1 MLLVLP
7 GNMRTA
13 PADMTRRPPSH
24 AAHALEGCTY
34 LSLTVDEALDV
45 IGSGTFGLIRKVRRK
60 SDGRLFARKELNFE
74 RMNERDRKH
83 IVSEVNILRT
93 LQHDHVV
100 RYEERYVDTENGVL
114 YIVMELCEGG
124 DLGSVIKRCRKAKTH
139 LPEETVWGFFAQM
152 VTALEACHY
161 RAVPGHAPG
170 ARPVGQAILHRDLKP
185 ENVFL
190 DAEQN
195 VKLGDFGLS
204 KQIASQAFANTY
216 VGTPYY
222 MSPELATGQPYDIK
236 SDVWALG
243 CIVYELCA
251 LSPPFDASNQAE
263 LTHKIKQGL
272 VPALPRQYSRDLQEA
287 VHTMLQLDHRRRP
300 TTRQLLQLKPIKLAC
315 RTHALAQLHKTVQQE
330 KERVQQQA
338 LALDAREAALIKRER
353 ACEVAQASSSA
364 AHADARALAL
374 EEREIALH
382 ERERELCRREE
393 ACASHCHERVQWN
406 QERMQLQNE
415 LAAQRRLLE
424 EKDALLARV
433 QALDLSSSTSR
444 ARLRRSSAPKPASE
458 APGCASQHAE
468 APAGAADDEWVD
480 DDIPPC
486 LAPSK
491 SVHTALTRL
500 RRTEADVSD
509 CSMRDASCMWRS
521 PRRFHAPM
529 VHSPRTKPTSLPL
542 KDAPG
547 KDVNLP
553 ASRTE
558 PMNLN
563 KLPREPQWHLCS
575 EEERPSPFLK
585 RVTRIPLECLQDD
598 GLTDTGVA
606 EPSALVPGPVKTTN
620 TARTNDGA
628 MGQENVRAPWAEARR
643 RRSSLLRP
651 PETRSAMHR
660 PLAPSRGRA
669 SGIPPSPSTRTV
681 RPLVPLQR
689 VR

>member
-1 MLLVLP
+1 
-7 GNMRTA
+7 MRPA

-24 AAHALEGCTY
+24 IAHALEGCTY
-34 LSLTVDEALDV
+34 QPFTPDEALDV

-100 RYEERYVDTENGVL
+100 RYEERYVDSENGVL

-124 DLGSVIKRCRKAKTH
+124 DLGSVIKRCRKSKTH

-161 RAVPGHAPG
+161 RSAPG
-170 ARPVGQAILHRDLKP
+170 ATGARPAQAILHRDLKP

-190 DAEQN
+190 DADQN

-222 MSPELATGQPYDIK
+222 MSPELATGQPYDTK

-287 VHTMLQLDHRRRP
+287 VHIMLQLDHRRRP
-300 TTRQLLQLKPIKLAC
+300 TVRQLLQIKQIKLAS
-315 RTHALAQLHKTVQQE
+315 RTHALAQLHKSVLQE
-330 KERVQQQA
+330 KQRVQQQA
-338 LALDAREAALIKRER
+338 LALDAREAALAERER
-353 ACEVAQASSSA
+353 ACDSAQATSSA
-364 AHADARALAL
+364 AHSDARALAL

-393 ACASHCHERVQWN
+393 ACASYRHDLLQWK
-406 QERMQLQNE
+406 QERMQLQDE
-415 LAAQRRLLE
+415 LASQRRALQ
-424 EKDALLARV
+424 EKDALLARL
-433 QALDLSSSTSR
+433 QADASSLARSTSR
-444 ARLRRSSAPKPASE
+444 TRPRKSSPPKTASE
-458 APGCASQHAE
+458 SLE
-468 APAGAADDEWVD
+468 APEDTEAPLATRAGTSDDEWVD
-480 DDIPPC
+480 DDVPPPFP
-486 LAPSK
+486 PSK
-491 SVHTALTRL
+491 SVHAAASVLARL
-500 RRTEADVSD
+500 RRPEADVSD

-521 PRRFHAPM
+521 PRRFHAQAM
-529 VHSPRTKPTSLPL
+529 SSPLRTKRASLPSE
-542 KDAPG
+542 DAAPSAAA
-547 KDVNLP
+547 LP
-553 ASRTE
+553 ALHSE

-563 KLPREPQWHLCS
+563 KLPHEPQWHLCS

-585 RVTRIPLECLQDD
+585 RVTRIPLESLQDD
-598 GLTDTGVA
+598 GLGDAGLADTG
-606 EPSALVPGPVKTTN
+606 PLVPGPSKPKEGVSMGKES
-620 TARTNDGA
+620 AL
-628 MGQENVRAPWAEARR
+628 GQENVATRALHAR

-651 PETRSAMHR
+651 PETRSALHR
-660 PLAPSRGRA
+660 PLAPTRVRA
-669 SGIPPSPSTRTV
+669 PGIPPSPSTRSV
-681 RPLVPLQR
+681 RPMPALQR

>member
-1 MLLVLP
+1 
-7 GNMRTA
+7 MRSA
-13 PADMTRRPPSH
+13 PADMSRRPSSH
-24 AAHALEGCTY
+24 VAHALEGY
-34 LSLTVDEALDV
+34 EALDV

-100 RYEERYVDTENGVL
+100 RYEERYVDTENGIL

-124 DLGSVIKRCRKAKTH
+124 DLGSVIKRCRKSKTH

-152 VTALEACHY
+152 VSALEACHY
-161 RAVPGHAPG
+161 RSAPG
-170 ARPVGQAILHRDLKP
+170 SAPGVRPTVQAILHRDLKP

-190 DAEQN
+190 DADQN

-222 MSPELATGQPYDIK
+222 MSPELATGQPYDTK

-287 VHTMLQLDHRRRP
+287 VHIMLQLDHRRRP
-300 TTRQLLQLKPIKLAC
+300 TARQLLQIKQIKLAC
-315 RTHALAQLHKTVQQE
+315 RTHALAQLHKAVLQE

-338 LALDAREAALIKRER
+338 LALDAREAALAERER
-353 ACEVAQASSSA
+353 ACDTAQATASA
-364 AHADARALAL
+364 THADARALAL
-374 EEREIALH
+374 EEREMALH

-393 ACASHCHERVQWN
+393 ACASYSQELMQWT
-406 QERMQLQNE
+406 QERSHLQEE
-415 LAAQRRLLE
+415 LASQRRALQ
-424 EKDALLARV
+424 EKDALLARL
-433 QALDLSSSTSR
+433 QTDTSSLARSTSR
-444 ARLRRSSAPKPASE
+444 ARPRRSSPLKPVI
-458 APGCASQHAE
+458 E
-468 APAGAADDEWVD
+468 APAVPEASPVAARAAALDEEWVD
-480 DDIPPC
+480 DDVPPPFP
-486 LAPSK
+486 PSK
-491 SVHTALTRL
+491 SVHAAASALTRL
-500 RRTEADVSD
+500 RRAEADVSD

-521 PRRFHAPM
+521 PRRFHAPA
-529 VHSPRTKPTSLPL
+529 VSSPLRTKRTSLPG
-542 KDAPG
+542 DAAPSLAT
-547 KDVNLP
+547 LP

-585 RVTRIPLECLQDD
+585 RVTRIPLESLQDD
-598 GLTDTGVA
+598 GLGDAGIPDTV
-606 EPSALVPGPVKTTN
+606 SLVPGPAKPKEGSV
-620 TARTNDGA
+620 RGIESGP
-628 MGQENVRAPWAEARR
+628 GQENVAARALDARR

-651 PETRSAMHR
+651 PETRSAQQR
-660 PLAPSRGRA
+660 PLASTRMRA
-669 SGIPPSPSTRTV
+669 PGIPPSPSTRSV
-681 RPLVPLQR
+681 RPMPPLQR

>member
-1 MLLVLP
+1 M
-7 GNMRTA
+7 
-13 PADMTRRPPSH
+13 
-24 AAHALEGCTY
+24 
-34 LSLTVDEALDV
+34 
-45 IGSGTFGLIRKVRRK
+45 RRK

-124 DLGSVIKRCRKAKTH
+124 DLGSVIKRCRKSKTH

-152 VTALEACHY
+152 VSALEACHY
-161 RAVPGHAPG
+161 RTIPGSGPS
-170 ARPVGQAILHRDLKP
+170 ARAAGQAILHRDLKP

-190 DAEQN
+190 DADQN

-287 VHTMLQLDHRRRP
+287 VHIMLQLDHRRRP
-300 TTRQLLQLKPIKLAC
+300 TTRQLLQIKQIKFAC
-315 RTHALAQLHKTVQQE
+315 RTHALTQLHKTVLQE

-338 LALDAREAALIKRER
+338 LALDAREAALAARER
-353 ACEVAQASSSA
+353 ACDAAQVSA
-364 AHADARALAL
+364 GPLDVRSRALD
-374 EEREIALH
+374 
-382 ERERELCRREE
+382 ERERELCQREE
-393 ACASHCHERVQWN
+393 ACASHRQALAQWQEERT
-406 QERMQLQNE
+406 QLQDE
-415 LAAQRRLLE
+415 LALQRRALE
-424 EKDALLARV
+424 EKDAIIARL
-433 QALDLSSSTSR
+433 QATEASASR
-444 ARLRRSSAPKPASE
+444 ASSHVRARRSSGIAAAPKTHTVP
-458 APGCASQHAE
+458 
-468 APAGAADDEWVD
+468 DDEWVD
-480 DDIPPC
+480 EVPASAAPLTSVPTSTSA
-486 LAPSK
+486 LA
-491 SVHTALTRL
+491 RL
-500 RRTEADVSD
+500 RRPDADVSD

-521 PRRFHAPM
+521 PRRFHPLAVKTP
-529 VHSPRTKPTSLPL
+529 PRAKRTSLPSQEAHSQA
-542 KDAPG
+542 AP
-547 KDVNLP
+547 LP
-553 ASRTE
+553 TSRTE

-563 KLPREPQWHLCS
+563 QLPREPQWHLCS

-585 RVTRIPLECLQDD
+585 RVTRIPLESLQDD
-598 GLTDTGVA
+598 GQDTGLA
-606 EPSALVPGPVKTTN
+606 DEHALVPGLDKADPGPGE
-620 TARTNDGA
+620 RGR
-628 MGQENVRAPWAEARR
+628 GQENHARATGPEAPTRR
-643 RRSSLLRP
+643 PTLLRP
-651 PETRSAMHR
+651 PETRTNR
-660 PLAPSRGRA
+660 VVAPARLRA
-669 SGIPPSPSTRTV
+669 PGIPASPSTRAV
-681 RPLVPLQR
+681 RPFAPLQR

>member
-1 MLLVLP
+1 M
-7 GNMRTA
+7 
-13 PADMTRRPPSH
+13 
-24 AAHALEGCTY
+24 
-34 LSLTVDEALDV
+34 
-45 IGSGTFGLIRKVRRK
+45 RRK

-100 RYEERYVDTENGVL
+100 RYEERYVDTENGIL

-124 DLGSVIKRCRKAKTH
+124 DLGSVIKRCRKSKTH

-152 VTALEACHY
+152 VSALEACHY
-161 RAVPGHAPG
+161 RAAPG
-170 ARPVGQAILHRDLKP
+170 SASGVRPTAQAILHRDLKP

-190 DAEQN
+190 DADQN

-222 MSPELATGQPYDIK
+222 MSPELATGQPYDTK

-243 CIVYELCA
+243 CVVYELCA

-287 VHTMLQLDHRRRP
+287 VHVMLQLDHRRRP
-300 TTRQLLQLKPIKLAC
+300 TVRQLLQIKQIKFAC
-315 RTHALAQLHKTVQQE
+315 RTHALAQLHKTVLQE
-330 KERVQQQA
+330 KERVRQQA
-338 LALDAREAALIKRER
+338 LALEAREAALAERER
-353 ACEVAQASSSA
+353 ICDTVQATASA

-374 EEREIALH
+374 EEREMTLH

-393 ACASHCHERVQWN
+393 ACASYSHELMNWA
-406 QERMQLQNE
+406 QERSRLQDE
-415 LAAQRRLLE
+415 LASQRRALQ
-424 EKDALLARV
+424 EKDALLARL
-433 QALDLSSSTSR
+433 QTDTSSLACSTNR
-444 ARLRRSSAPKPASE
+444 ARPRKSFPPKLVLESSAASE
-458 APGCASQHAE
+458 EAASPVAE
-468 APAGAADDEWVD
+468 RAGALDDEWVD
-480 DDIPPC
+480 DDIPPPFP
-486 LAPSK
+486 PSK
-491 SVHTALTRL
+491 GVHTAASALARL
-500 RRTEADVSD
+500 RRAEADMSD

-521 PRRFHAPM
+521 PRRFHAQA
-529 VHSPRTKPTSLPL
+529 VSSPLRTKRTSLPSA
-542 KDAPG
+542 DAAPTTET
-547 KDVNLP
+547 LP
-553 ASRTE
+553 TSNTE

-563 KLPREPQWHLCS
+563 KLPCEPQWHLCS

-585 RVTRIPLECLQDD
+585 RVTRIPLESLQDD
-598 GLTDTGVA
+598 GLGDTGLADTVSLIPGPTKSKDGPTRGA
-606 EPSALVPGPVKTTN
+606 ESAL
-620 TARTNDGA
+620 
-628 MGQENVRAPWAEARR
+628 GQENVKARAPEARR

-651 PETRSAMHR
+651 PETRSALHR
-660 PLAPSRGRA
+660 PLAPTRVRA
-669 SGIPPSPSTRTV
+669 PGIPPSPSTRSV
-681 RPLVPLQR
+681 RPMPPLQR